1 MANEGNTRGG
11 PKAGGY
17 RTLLAAHLAATA
29 LVLLEFALLQALATG
44 ITSAIYALAPAP
56 DSGAPLKF
64 AEWERIFR
72 VISPTITVYYRI
84 RRRRHR
90 VVQHNLRPPG
100 PKGPE

>member
-72 VISPTITVYYRI
+72 VKARLLPYQEAPASCCPA
-84 RRRRHR
+84 
-90 VVQHNLRPPG
+90 
-100 PKGPE
+100 